1 MPINNP
7 SDDTRS
13 SLRERGDQ
21 KDGAASG
28 EERKQRKPWTPPRLE
43 TISASDVNAAPI
55 GNASTNDGV
64 TSYTS

>member
-13 SLRERGDQ
+13 SIRERGDQ

-28 EERKQRKPWTPPRLE
+28 DERKQRKPWTPPRLE
-43 TISASDVNAAPI
+43 TNGASDIDAGTAA
-55 GNASTNDGV
+55 SHQDGV
-64 TSYTS
+64 TSYMP

>member
-21 KDGAASG
+21 KVGAASG
-28 EERKQRKPWTPPRLE
+28 EGRKQRKPWTPPRLE
-43 TISASDVNAAPI
+43 TNSASDVNAAPPH
-55 GNASTNDGV
+55 TNSAQDGT

>member
-13 SLRERGDQ
+13 SIRERGDQ

-43 TISASDVNAAPI
+43 TNSASDIGAAPPP
-55 GNASTNDGV
+55 NSHQDGV
-64 TSYTS
+64 TSYMP